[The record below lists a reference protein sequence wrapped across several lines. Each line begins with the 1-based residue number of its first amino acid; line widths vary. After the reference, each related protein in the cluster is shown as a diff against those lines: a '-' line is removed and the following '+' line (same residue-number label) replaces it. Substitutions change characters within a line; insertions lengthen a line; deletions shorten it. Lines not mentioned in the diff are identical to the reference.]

1 MARGRRR
8 ETRRD
13 VSSLQPPGTL
23 PGYGWELFWFYF
35 FSALFSVRYRVI
47 GLLHGPN
54 HTKLTHTH
62 IEPNSTHTMHSLLLQ
77 SSSLSSPASLLSMAL
92 PVVTFAPLQGL
103 LGPKQWHPD
112 SAAAEHCNLPMWWHH
127 LEANSTGSTPVARH
141 DSLS

>member
-1 MARGRRR
+1 
-8 ETRRD
+8 

-62 IEPNSTHTMHSLLLQ
+62 IEPNSTHTTHSLLLQ
-77 SSSLSSPASLLSMAL
+77 SSLLSMAL
-92 PVVTFAPLQGL
+92 PAVTVGFAIRYQVGFCLSVPKSL
-103 LGPKQWHPD
+103 LIF
-112 SAAAEHCNLPMWWHH
+112 
-127 LEANSTGSTPVARH
+127 STVSPTYLW
-141 DSLS
+141 SS

>member
-13 VSSLQPPGTL
+13 MSSLQPPGTL

-35 FSALFSVRYRVI
+35 FSVLFSVRYRVI

-77 SSSLSSPASLLSMAL
+77 SSLLSMAL
-92 PVVTFAPLQGL
+92 PAVTFAPPSRLAWPQAMAFG
-103 LGPKQWHPD
+103 
-112 SAAAEHCNLPMWWHH
+112 
-127 LEANSTGSTPVARH
+127 
-141 DSLS
+141 